1 MTHDEARELIGA
13 NPDEAS
19 AELLAHLHTCP
30 ECQAYRKEMLALNA
44 KLRRA
49 LELDWQ
55 KVQKSAPPDGP
66 PTGAAKCGAPPLP
79 TDRPNVTADTA
90 KRHRVETESAPRRWR
105 APASATLRFRCKHRG
120 RAAGRRH
127 LVAEPASHQPGS

>member
-13 NPDEAS
+13 DPDEAS

-30 ECQAYRKEMLALNA
+30 ECQAYREEMLALNA

-55 KVQKSAPPDGP
+55 KVQKSAPPSGP
-66 PTGAAKCGAPPLP
+66 PTALRNVAPAPPTEP
-79 TDRPNVTADTA
+79 A
-90 KRHRVETESAPRRWR
+90 KRHRGHRQRHRVETKSARASGE
-105 APASATLRFRCKHRG
+105 APASATLRFRCQRRG
-120 RAAGRRH
+120 RAA
-127 LVAEPASHQPGS
+127 